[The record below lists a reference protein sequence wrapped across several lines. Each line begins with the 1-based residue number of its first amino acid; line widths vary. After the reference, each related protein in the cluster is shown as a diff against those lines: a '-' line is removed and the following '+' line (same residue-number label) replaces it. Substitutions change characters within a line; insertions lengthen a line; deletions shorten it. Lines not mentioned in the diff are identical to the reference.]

1 MNEAL
6 KIHHDLADVILKPSI
21 KVNSARLKKMVRA
34 ALDQY
39 LEEDRVP
46 AKTLHEEA
54 RQRQG
59 DACQTPGYHLRLY
72 RLRAGLTQ
80 TALALQTGIRQH
92 HLSEMENNKRVLGK
106 ANARKLARILKCDYR
121 KFL

>member
-21 KVNSARLKKMVRA
+21 KVNSARLKKIVRS

-39 LEEDRVP
+39 MEEDRVP

-59 DACQTPGYHLRLY
+59 DVSQTPGYYLRLY
-72 RLRAGLTQ
+72 RLRAGMTQ
-80 TALALQTGIRQH
+80 TELEQQTGILQH

-106 ANARKLARILKCDYR
+106 TNARKLARILKCDYW